1 MQTETVPPDLQDSF
15 IFDAWDAL
23 GHFEAATAKLQGAF
37 EPEVLKELAVVTHRL
52 KGTAALY
59 RYPQVSSLAELA
71 ERLLAQS
78 KYLPA
83 AETGRV
89 RAFLEKVAVC
99 LQDALTRIAEGRAE
113 GDLGLE
119 LNYLGGSA
127 LLQDL
132 LRENRDAFR
141 SAAKLAAQRTA
152 ESAPADGAQLSLTET
167 LRSFFREHQDDWE
180 FFAPEAYEHLETL
193 TETLQAVRDEGA
205 SSERL
210 TELFRSTHTLKGAAY
225 MVGLTPMGDLAH
237 LLEDLMVEVREGDA
251 AFDNAAQR
259 VLKDGTDTLS
269 LMLAAAEGR
278 ATNVESKTQA
288 IWTELQTHLGLEPSY
303 RAVTNVV
310 SSAAPAGSV
319 PTEAAP
325 SSADLA
331 AELRAFYGANH
342 DIWQHFAPEV
352 RGHVATVRA
361 AAEMISEAG
370 VADAQVSLI
379 FRAAHTVKGAAGA
392 VGCPVMPDVA
402 LSLERLMIEVR
413 EQGLPFGAAVAE
425 VVATGSEVLEQL
437 LRTAEGA
444 ETDLTTALDTFWAR
458 LEPLAETPESKQAA
472 EVQAAT
478 TLADAANPTASTIRV
493 SLAKLDTL
501 MTLSNELV
509 AARARVD
516 RLLGQFSGLTEL
528 LDASRTRLGRTVA
541 EFEERYLNPRLQASL
556 PQRNDRNIS
565 SPKQNEGLA
574 ETQGRSLRLDLSEQF
589 DELEFDSYSDL
600 NILARSVAEMSSDLA
615 EVQTQ
620 FGQLGSRLRE
630 ETDGVEKLTRSLR
643 GEVGRARM
651 VAVRQLFGRLRR
663 LVTEVPGKSYNF
675 RASGEAVEIDN
686 LILEAVADPLLHL
699 VKNAAFHGIETEEVR
714 LAAGKPAQGTLS
726 VSARHEGNRV
736 YIEVSDDG
744 RGIDA
749 PAVKAKALE
758 RGLLSAEALDKLS
771 EREALELIFLPGLS
785 TAEIV
790 TTDAGRGV
798 GMEAVAANI
807 ARLKG
812 EVAIQSEPGRGTRFT
827 LALPLTLIVTEALTL
842 KVGEQLMALPADAV
856 RVLRALP
863 QNDFIRDGDR
873 TFVMVE
879 NQLTEFFSLRELFG
893 LPALET
899 PLVQLALL
907 DIGGSKAAFG
917 VDTFLELEEVV
928 VRGLE
933 APLQFLTHL
942 AGAAVSG
949 SGELVLMLDP
959 TGVRAL
965 AGRAAGRD
973 KTFVR
978 PQSFAPVASGH
989 LLLVDD
995 SISVRKVVAK
1005 MLTRAGYRV
1014 STAAD
1019 GVEALELLR
1028 GTNFDAL
1035 LSDLEM
1041 PRMNGYELIEEVR
1054 RKPDLAELPLLVMTT
1069 RAGEKHM
1076 RLAFELGAT
1085 DYLTKPVDETK
1096 LLSFLS
1102 RAVAGRSVGTADS
1115 ANRTAAN

>member
-1 MQTETVPPDLQDSF
+1 MQTETVPADLQDSF

-23 GHFEAATAKLQGAF
+23 GHFEAATAKLQHSF
-37 EPEVLKELAVVTHRL
+37 EPGVLKELSVVTHRL

-78 KYLPA
+78 SYLPA
-83 AETGRV
+83 TETLRV

-132 LRENRDAFR
+132 LRENRAAFR
-141 SAAKLAAQRTA
+141 RTPQAQTPRAAERARA
-152 ESAPADGAQLSLTET
+152 GAQLSLTET
-167 LRSFFREHQDDWE
+167 LRRFFSEHGDDWA
-180 FFAPEAYEHLETL
+180 FFAPEAYEHLEIL
-193 TETLQAVRDEGA
+193 TETLQTVRGEGA

-251 AFDNAAQR
+251 AFDAEAQR
-259 VLKDGTDTLS
+259 VLKNGAEALT

-278 ATNVESKTQA
+278 TTKVEEKTQA
-288 IWTELQTHLGLEPSY
+288 VWTELQTHLGLEPSY
-303 RAVTNVV
+303 QIITGAA
-310 SSAAPAGSV
+310 SPGSAATAAAHAAAD
-319 PTEAAP
+319 PT
-325 SSADLA
+325 ADLT
-331 AELRAFYGANH
+331 AELRAFYGANFEV
-342 DIWQHFAPEV
+342 WQYFAPEV

-392 VGCPVMPDVA
+392 VGLPVMPDVA

-413 EQGLPFGAAVAE
+413 EQGLPFDAAVAE
-425 VVATGSEVLEQL
+425 VVATGSDVLEGL
-437 LRTAEGA
+437 LSAAEG
-444 ETDLTTALDTFWAR
+444 TGNTLTTTLDTFWAR
-458 LEPLAETPESKQAA
+458 LEPLTETPEPKQVA
-472 EVQAAT
+472 VQAAAT
-478 TLADAANPTASTIRV
+478 ADTASPTASTIRV
-493 SLAKLDTL
+493 SLARLDTL

-509 AARARVD
+509 SARARVD

-541 EFEERYLNPRLQASL
+541 DFEERYLNPRLQASV
-556 PQRNDRNIS
+556 PQRSPSPYAAGPDES
-565 SPKQNEGLA
+565 S
-574 ETQGRSLRLDLSEQF
+574 RLRLNLSEF

-620 FGQLGSRLRE
+620 FAQLGGRLRE
-630 ETDGVEKLTRSLR
+630 ETAGVEKLTRSLR

-651 VAVRQLFGRLRR
+651 VAVRGLFGRLRR
-663 LVTEVPGKSYNF
+663 LVSEVPGKSYNF

-699 VKNAAFHGIETEEVR
+699 VKNAAFHGIEPEAVR
-714 LAAGKPAQGTLS
+714 LAAGKPAEGTVT

-736 YIEVSDDG
+736 YIEVADDG

-758 RGLLSAEALDKLS
+758 RGLLSAEELDKLS
-771 EREALELIFLPGLS
+771 AREALELIFLPGLS
-785 TAEIV
+785 TAETV

-842 KVGEQLMALPADAV
+842 TVGEQLMALPADAV

-863 QNDFIRDGDR
+863 PSDFVHDGGR

-879 NQLTEFFSLRELFG
+879 DQLAEFFSLRELFG
-893 LPALET
+893 LPAVSA
-899 PLVQLALL
+899 PLVQVALL
-907 DIGGSKAAFG
+907 DVGGSKTAFG
-917 VDTFLELEEVV
+917 VDSFLELEEVV

-933 APLQFLTHL
+933 APLQALTHL

-949 SGELVLMLDP
+949 SGDIVLMLDP
-959 TGVRAL
+959 AGVRAL
-965 AGRAAGRD
+965 AGRAQGPSAP
-973 KTFVR
+973 TFVR
-978 PQSFAPVASGH
+978 PQSFAPTTSGH

-1019 GVEALELLR
+1019 GLEALELLR
-1028 GTNFDAL
+1028 DTSFDAL

-1041 PRMNGYELIEEVR
+1041 PRMNGFELIEEVR
-1054 RKPDLAELPLLVMTT
+1054 RKPGLAELPLLVMTT

-1096 LLSFLS
+1096 LLGFLGRAISGRGVGAADSTS
-1102 RAVAGRSVGTADS
+1102 RADAS
-1115 ANRTAAN
+1115 